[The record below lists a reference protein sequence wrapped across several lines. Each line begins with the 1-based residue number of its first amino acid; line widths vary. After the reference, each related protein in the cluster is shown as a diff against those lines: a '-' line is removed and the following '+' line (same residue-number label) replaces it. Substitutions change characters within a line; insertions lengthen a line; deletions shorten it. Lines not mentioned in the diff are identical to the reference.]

1 MKVPVSEIVSCNI
14 VRMIIMERKKEIMFN
29 VCVFANIHSVM
40 WADKIQKID
49 IPYIQVHTGI
59 YIYYNIKG

>member
-14 VRMIIMERKKEIMFN
+14 VRMIIKERKKEIMFN

-49 IPYIQVHTGI
+49 NKTARERRKSHITSGS
-59 YIYYNIKG
+59 